1 MRSRRLLQVAGLV
14 VLAGFVVVLG
24 VAVHNAQ
31 DKGSFAKSVA
41 KGELPPAP
49 AFDLEQ
55 VDGRGRVSLAS
66 LRGKPV
72 VLNFWASWCAPCED
86 EAPLLRQ
93 IAAEQMPK
101 GVAFVGVN
109 AKDTTDGAT
118 AFIAR
123 YRLGYPQVRGGSTAD
138 TYGVSQFPETFVIDR
153 QGRTV
158 AWFPGEVE
166 PDALRAAIER
176 ASA

>member
-1 MRSRRLLQVAGLV
+1 MRRVHLAALTAIVVIGAVATGCQAAGLGGD
-14 VLAGFVVVLG
+14 ATRP
-24 VAVHNAQ
+24 VAPTTAR
-31 DKGSFAKSVA
+31 A
-41 KGELPPAP
+41 PAP
-49 AFDLEQ
+49 PLSAAPLN
-55 VDGRGRVSLAS
+55 GGPRVTLAS
-66 LRGKPV
+66 HRGKPV